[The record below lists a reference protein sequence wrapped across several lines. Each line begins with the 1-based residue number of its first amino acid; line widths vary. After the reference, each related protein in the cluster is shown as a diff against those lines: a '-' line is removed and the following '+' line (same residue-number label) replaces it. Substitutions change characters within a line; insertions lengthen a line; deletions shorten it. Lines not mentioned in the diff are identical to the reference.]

1 VPHRVLFLGLVLLAC
16 RPAGDAAPPNGRH
29 VVPHGLVHVS
39 FRGID
44 AVAAEVLP
52 LHEAVTLRAAVL
64 TAYETTHRD
73 PDHRAWFFHAFD
85 RSTLVFFVARWQ
97 PLAHGGIY
105 TAERRIVV
113 RRDARTESALEVAD
127 IIAQYE
133 HGSGNLRAGMTP
145 EEVERR
151 RGKPPQVQQLG
162 PVGSFDYLY
171 PDLCARF
178 LDNRVAHLWPRT
190 SCTGP

>member
-1 VPHRVLFLGLVLLAC
+1 MPQRVLFLGLVLLAC
-16 RPAGDAAPPNGRH
+16 RPAGDAAPPDGRH
-29 VVPHGLVHVS
+29 IVPQGLVHVS

-44 AVAAEVLP
+44 AVAAEVLS
-52 LHEAVTLRAAVL
+52 LHEALDLRAAVL
-64 TAYETTHRD
+64 TALETTRRD
-73 PDHRAWFFHAFD
+73 PGHRAWFFHAFD

-97 PLAHGGIY
+97 PLTQGGIY

-113 RRDARTESALEVAD
+113 RRDARTESALEVAGV
-127 IIAQYE
+127 IAEYE
-133 HGSGNLRAGMTP
+133 QGAGNLRAGMTR

-151 RGKPPQVQQLG
+151 RGPPPQVQELG

-178 LDNRVAHLWPRT
+178 LNNRVAHLWPRT
-190 SCTGP
+190 ACTGP